1 MKSPLSEKETKGGR
15 KKKQPLD
22 SHPTVTLPASSQKT
36 TIHRHLVAHCH
47 AAHFGAGGS
56 FSARLRFSFH
66 CEFYLQEINIVV
78 RMSAQHP
85 SGQRSGGFQQNGSSC
100 GRLHGAQW
108 LQTHMKHRFSNHWQ
122 SCKPLNWM
130 TSPQNSCH
138 LRFLG
143 LDERPESL

>member
-1 MKSPLSEKETKGGR
+1 MRRKQKVEKKNPLTLT
-15 KKKQPLD
+15 Q
-22 SHPTVTLPASSQKT
+22 PTVTLPASSQKT
-36 TIHRHLVAHCH
+36 TTIHTLWPHRHAT
-47 AAHFGAGGS
+47 HFGAGGS
-56 FSARLRFSFH
+56 FSARLGFNFH
-66 CEFYLQEINIVV
+66 CDFYLQEINIVV

-85 SGQRSGGFQQNGSSC
+85 SGQRSGGFQQNESPW
-100 GRLHGAQW
+100 GRLRGAQW

-143 LDERPESL
+143 LDERPEVLVITPL